1 MNTTSKIPQ
10 HVAIIMDGNG
20 RWAKKQGLARIL
32 GHQKG
37 VETIREIVRAARD
50 WNVKYLT
57 LYAFSKENWARPK
70 REVDFLMNL
79 LSAYLDSELEELKN
93 SSVRFNVIGR
103 IEELPLNIQKKIDRN
118 VEEMK
123 TNKGLMLTL
132 ALNYSSRVEIIDAA
146 RRLCEKVGS
155 GALKPEEISESHF
168 ERELYTGGMPDPD
181 LLIRTSG
188 ELRVSNFLLWQIS
201 YTEIYVS
208 EKFWPDFTKED
219 FAQALKAYQKRERRF
234 GRSEAVRSA
243 HDY

>member
-10 HVAIIMDGNG
+10 HVAIFMDGNG

-57 LYAFSKENWARPK
+57 LYAFSKEKWARPK

-146 RRLCEKVGS
+146 RRLCEKVSS

-234 GRSEAVRSA
+234 GRSEAV
-243 HDY
+243 

>member
-132 ALNYSSRVEIIDAA
+132 ALNYSSRVEIIDAVK
-146 RRLCEKVGS
+146 RLCEKVNS
-155 GALKPEEISESHF
+155 GTLNPGEISESHF

>member
-118 VEEMK
+118 IEEMK
-123 TNKGLMLTL
+123 MNKGLVLTL